1 MMIEKSLQ
9 DILNA
14 GLGIFKAGEE
24 NLQTALRYLES
35 AFADLKSKG
44 ASDMSESAVKLREV
58 LENTIRGV
66 KDVTTQ
72 AEENF
77 NKVLAEAQKNY
88 AQVFEQVKTVV
99 GEERLNDLNS
109 KIEELSGYIKTQVAG
124 AQTAAAGVAEK
135 AKTAASNV
143 ASSVKGK
150 A

>member
-1 MMIEKSLQ
+1 MIEKSLQ

-24 NLQTALRYLES
+24 NLQNALRYLES

-44 ASDMSESAVKLREV
+44 AADMSESAVKLREV

-72 AEENF
+72 AEDNF

-135 AKTAASNV
+135 AKTAANNV

>member
-1 MMIEKSLQ
+1 MIEKSLQ

>member
-1 MMIEKSLQ
+1 
-9 DILNA
+9 
-14 GLGIFKAGEE
+14 
-24 NLQTALRYLES
+24 
-35 AFADLKSKG
+35 
-44 ASDMSESAVKLREV
+44 MSESAVKLREV